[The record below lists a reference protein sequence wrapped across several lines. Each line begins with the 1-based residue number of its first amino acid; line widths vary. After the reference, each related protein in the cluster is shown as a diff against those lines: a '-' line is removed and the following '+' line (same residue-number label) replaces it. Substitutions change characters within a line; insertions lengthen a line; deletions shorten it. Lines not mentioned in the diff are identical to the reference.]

1 MKETTVFDM
10 TDKTRSGKICVVGSI
25 VLVMIFIGCSDEQ
38 TVAVENEE
46 PEQEVITD
54 SDMMTSVLDDVDV
67 KLADCS
73 AVDTAGPSDLLFH
86 VPLTEAL
93 QGLCEPLLP
102 LTAPDGHQ
110 MVGQEWIQASGVV
123 DISCTLTST
132 LYEFVFQGLVPN
144 GVYTIW
150 HFLPT
155 GSGALA
161 SRPGRARNV
170 FTADATGTADFSV
183 TGTGGTMTFGGSAKL
198 CTLPVPTKALVG
210 NPVGAFF
217 IVVYHLDNRTWGD
230 ISGPE
235 NTVAGHLAF
244 LAR

>member
-1 MKETTVFDM
+1 M
-10 TDKTRSGKICVVGSI
+10 THKTRHEI
-25 VLVMIFIGCSDEQ
+25 VCGILGLFLVMIFVGCSDEQ
-38 TVAVENEE
+38 TVAVEDDE
-46 PEQEVITD
+46 PDQEVITD
-54 SDMMTSVLDDVDV
+54 SDMMTSVLQLGIA

-73 AVDTAGPSDLLFH
+73 DVDTAGPSDLLFH
-86 VPLTEAL
+86 VTLTQAS
-93 QGLCEPLLP
+93 QGSCEPLLP

-161 SRPGRARNV
+161 SNPGRERNV

-198 CTLPVPTKALVG
+198 CSLPVPTKALVG
-210 NPVGAFF
+210 HPDGAFF
-217 IVVYHLDNRTWGD
+217 EVVYHLDNRSWGD
-230 ISGPE
+230 TPGPE
-235 NTVAGHLAF
+235 KTVAGHLAF